1 MKIYQFLDY
10 VEQDRIAY
18 LTLNRPEHHNALNN
32 VLIAELK
39 DAIMRAEHETS
50 VKVIV
55 LRGNGPSFCA
65 GEDPN
70 YLRELQNASL
80 DHNLGFAGELAGLM
94 IRVYRS
100 SKVVIAQVEGNAL
113 AGGCGLLTACDF
125 SYVVPEA
132 KLGFN
137 EVRLGS
143 IPSMVI
149 AFLLRKVGE
158 TRTKELLLSGD
169 LISPLIAERYN
180 LITRVVPPEEIHQ
193 HVYNFAQ
200 QLCHFNSGAA
210 MQLTKKMIADVH
222 DFPLENSLKLA
233 AKMHAHI
240 RSTEDFRQAL
250 SAYMNNQ
257 PVRW

>member
-18 LTLNRPEHHNALNN
+18 LTLNRPDQHNALNN
-32 VLIAELK
+32 ILIAELK
-39 DAIMRAEHETS
+39 DAIMRAEHEST
-50 VKVIV
+50 VKVMV
-55 LRGNGPSFCA
+55 LKANGPSFCT
-65 GEDPN
+65 GEDAS
-70 YLRELQNASL
+70 YLRELQHASV
-80 DHNLGFAGELAGLM
+80 DHNIGYAGELAELM
-94 IRVYRS
+94 IRLYRS
-100 SKVVIAQVEGNAL
+100 TKVVIAQVEGNAM

-125 SYVVPEA
+125 SFVVPEA

-137 EVRLGS
+137 EVRIGS

-158 TRTKELLLSGD
+158 TRTKELLLSGN
-169 LISPLIAERYN
+169 LISASVAERYN
-180 LITRVVPPEEIHQ
+180 LITRIVPQEEIHQ
-193 HVYNFAQ
+193 NVYNFGQ
-200 QLCHFNSGAA
+200 QLCHFNSGAS
-210 MQLTKKMIADVH
+210 MQLTKKMIADIH

-250 SAYMNNQ
+250 TAYMNNQ